1 MRGCDGRVEAL
12 RGWDV
17 WGRSSGGLCF
27 GVRSYTRR
35 DLIILRS
42 PLVQIPRPCNPD
54 LAQDLFSSFSCF
66 AERHSKRFVFI
77 NRVTS
82 PVCLKWR
89 HGRHLEMWPQ
99 SVDAIYVKYIPAKFH
114 PDPVL
119 RRRNLRLFLQRSP
132 QQEEEKQYEQWYEII
147 SCSRKNE
154 TAYTRAYSVNSS

>member
-1 MRGCDGRVEAL
+1 MVESRPL
-12 RGWDV
+12 EVGM
-17 WGRSSGGLCF
+17 SGEGYQEGLCF

-82 PVCLKWR
+82 PVCLK
-89 HGRHLEMWPQ
+89 
-99 SVDAIYVKYIPAKFH
+99 
-114 PDPVL
+114 
-119 RRRNLRLFLQRSP
+119 
-132 QQEEEKQYEQWYEII
+132 
-147 SCSRKNE
+147 
-154 TAYTRAYSVNSS
+154 